1 MATTEIPELAVCPA
15 PGKPSSLP
23 SAHPVILLF
32 SERSKDRPLLQIH
45 ACDDGSAC
53 LNGRYRGGELRQGR
67 NDHVGRGWCK
77 RHDDGLLVAIG
88 RHVTHVQFGPKAEPI
103 AQEILSAKGR
113 PNEVSG
119 LLPCR
124 VCGRRGRRGRAGDAG
139 EFGRCTRIAE
149 SGAIVQSDLLAR
161 LSEEYA
167 GADGG
172 HRGDLLRCGARN
184 NWHGDAYREGWRS

>member
-1 MATTEIPELAVCPA
+1 M
-15 PGKPSSLP
+15 
-23 SAHPVILLF
+23 
-32 SERSKDRPLLQIH
+32 
-45 ACDDGSAC
+45 
-53 LNGRYRGGELRQGR
+53 
-67 NDHVGRGWCK
+67 
-77 RHDDGLLVAIG
+77 
-88 RHVTHVQFGPKAEPI
+88 QFGPKAEPI

-172 HRGDLLRCGARN
+172 HRRDLLRCGVRD
-184 NWHGDAYREGWRS
+184 NWHGEGYRKGWRSCLNGLLIRRPRVTHFGLDAEVRSDVDRDEEQRRHRSCDGRDGGTESHVKRCS